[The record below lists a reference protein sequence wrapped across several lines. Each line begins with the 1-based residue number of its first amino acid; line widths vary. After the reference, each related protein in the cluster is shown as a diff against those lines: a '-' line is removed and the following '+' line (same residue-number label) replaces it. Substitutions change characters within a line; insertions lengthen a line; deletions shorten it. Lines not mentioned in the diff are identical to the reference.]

1 VRSHDKDINMAGAA
15 FNHDTLFTDPDE
27 LSLSPVDQL
36 RSQWNQQPG
45 IPLIRQKNVIDG
57 NPTLL
62 PYVGAAGLSGWS
74 WPYAFAAQGLL
85 LAALFASLFN
95 WYLTHD
101 AGPVHD
107 QVVNNQANTE
117 LELRRDQGIIDATE
131 AEISRITRSPK
142 ETFKLHMADTV
153 LTREQALQ
161 QLYASLE
168 DSQKSVEQF
177 KQRMRDKEAELR
189 ATQNAV
195 AIANSGTPLFFTIA
209 LVLAAG
215 GIRRGVQKDYPRGK
229 HARNAAD
236 LYLYFATSEGM
247 FFNLIFLA
255 FLHFGLSGTSY
266 GMSDF
271 FQHVG
276 PLVWAFFWIAFYA
289 LLLFYFVTVS
299 RRMYQSISVRAPSS
313 DWGPENRIL
322 MRIHN
327 NFLVTFALFEG
338 TFLAACYLL
347 YHADK
352 RFF

>member
-1 VRSHDKDINMAGAA
+1 MAGTA
-15 FNHDTLFTDPDE
+15 FDQESVFAEPNE
-27 LSLSPVDQL
+27 LQVSPVDQL

-45 IPLIRQKNVIDG
+45 VSLIRQKNVIDS
-57 NPTLL
+57 NPTIL
-62 PYVGAAGLSGWS
+62 PYAGAAGLSGWS
-74 WPYAFAAQGLL
+74 WPYAFAFQGLIL
-85 LAALFASLFN
+85 VAVFASFFN

-101 AGPVHD
+101 AGPIHEEI
-107 QVVNNQANTE
+107 VNNQANTE
-117 LELRRDQGIIDATE
+117 VEARRDQGIIDATE
-131 AEISRITRSPK
+131 AEIRRITKSPK
-142 ETFKLHMADTV
+142 ETFKLHMSDTV

-161 QLYASLE
+161 QLNASLD
-168 DSQKSVEQF
+168 DSRKSTELYR
-177 KQRMRDKEAELR
+177 QRMKEKEAEMR

-215 GIRRGVQKDYPRGK
+215 GVRRGAQKDYPRGK
-229 HARNAAD
+229 HVRNAAD
-236 LYLYFATSEGM
+236 LYLYFATSEGI

-266 GMSDF
+266 GMGDF

-276 PLVWAFFWIAFYA
+276 PLVWVFYWIAFYA

-299 RRMYQSISVRAPSS
+299 RKMYQSISLRAPASE
-313 DWGPENRIL
+313 WGPENRIL

-327 NFLVTFALFEG
+327 NFLVTFVLFEG

>member
-1 VRSHDKDINMAGAA
+1 MRSHDKDINMAGAA
-15 FNHDTLFTDPDE
+15 FDHDSLFTDPDE
-27 LSLSPVDQL
+27 PSLSPVDQL
-36 RSQWNQQPG
+36 RAQWNQQPG
-45 IPLIRQKNVIDG
+45 FPLIRQKNVIDSS
-57 NPTLL
+57 PTLL
-62 PYVGAAGLSGWS
+62 PHVGSAGLSGWS

-85 LAALFASLFN
+85 LASLFASLFN

-101 AGPVHD
+101 AGPLHN
-107 QVVNNQANTE
+107 QLMNNQANTE
-117 LELRRDQGIIDATE
+117 LELRRDRGIIDATQ
-131 AEISRITRSPK
+131 AEIDRITRSPK

-161 QLYASLE
+161 QLYASLD
-168 DSQKSVEQF
+168 DSKKSVEQF
-177 KQRMRDKEAELR
+177 QQRMKDKEAELR

-229 HARNAAD
+229 YARNAAD
-236 LYLYFATSEGM
+236 LYLYFATSEGI

-255 FLHFGLSGTSY
+255 FFHFGLSGTNY
-266 GMSDF
+266 GLSDF
-271 FQHVG
+271 FQRVG

-299 RRMYQSISVRAPSS
+299 RRMYLSISVRAPSS

-322 MRIHN
+322 IRIHN